1 MGLFDFI
8 KKNPSV
14 DTSRLPEF
22 ENYGQ
27 SPESFSNFQFSR
39 SNQGVEPDKT
49 KVEQPVVPVSPSE
62 QVRAATNQIMQEQP
76 EPQKQTTAD
85 DLFTTLL
92 NNRYKESEES
102 LKRQRAAS
110 FWGNLA
116 KLFGQT
122 VASAAGVRI
131 FKPINSNTQ
140 QYNRAIDRLRDS
152 YNDTLLNYNLS
163 TARAERAAKAE
174 QDKINLKFERDKAL
188 AEIQAN
194 LKAGLI
200 DKQKAAYLEKQ
211 ARKAK
216 DAKELEGVKND
227 FRMKLA
233 RYNQGA
239 ATGRTKM
246 NNEAAMER
254 EKYRQQEIA
263 KRNGNAGSSSGKKNK
278 YPKMK
283 FGHDGAVTYDLNKD
297 TDVARMYNEG
307 VRIGYFPQQFND
319 PTKKG
324 MTIDD
329 MREAILTATDDKR
342 PVHDRQQGWSLRD
355 NNNNGWSLK
364 DIE

>member
-1 MGLFDFI
+1 MTD
-8 KKNPSV
+8 S
-14 DTSRLPEF
+14 
-22 ENYGQ
+22 
-27 SPESFSNFQFSR
+27 
-39 SNQGVEPDKT
+39 
-49 KVEQPVVPVSPSE
+49 
-62 QVRAATNQIMQEQP
+62 
-76 EPQKQTTAD
+76 
-85 DLFTTLL
+85 
-92 NNRYKESEES
+92 
-102 LKRQRAAS
+102 
-110 FWGNLA
+110 
-116 KLFGQT
+116 
-122 VASAAGVRI
+122 
-131 FKPINSNTQ
+131 
-140 QYNRAIDRLRDS
+140 RDS

-174 QDKINLKFERDKAL
+174 QEKINLKFKRDREL

-200 DKQKAAYLEKQ
+200 DKQTAADLTKAAN
-211 ARKAK
+211 KAK
-216 DAKELEGVKND
+216 TEKELEELKHKHD
-227 FRMKLA
+227 MELA
-233 RYNQGA
+233 EYNQGA
-239 ATGRTKM
+239 ATGRTIID
-246 NNEAAMER
+246 NEASMEL
-254 EKYRQQEIA
+254 EKYRQGEIA
-263 KRNGNAGSSSGKKNK
+263 KRNGNAGSSSGKKKK

-283 FGHDGAVTYDLNKD
+283 FGQDGAVTYDLNKD

>member
-27 SPESFSNFQFSR
+27 SPESFLNFQFSR
-39 SNQGVEPDKT
+39 SNQGVKPDKT
-49 KVEQPVVPVSPSE
+49 KVEQPVIPVSSAE
-62 QVRAATNQIMQEQP
+62 QVRAATNQAMQEQTEKKP
-76 EPQKQTTAD
+76 TTPD
-85 DLFTTLL
+85 DVFTALL
-92 NNRYKESEES
+92 RERYQESEDS
-102 LKRQRAAS
+102 LKRQRAAE

-116 KLFGQT
+116 NLFGQT
-122 VASAAGVRI
+122 VSSAAGARM
-131 FKPINSNTQ
+131 FSPIKSNTQ
-140 QYNRAIDRLRDS
+140 QYNQAIDRLRDS
-152 YNDTLLNYNLS
+152 YNDALLNYNLS

-174 QDKINLKFERDKAL
+174 QDKINLKFKRDREL

-200 DKQKAAYLEKQ
+200 DKQTAADLTKAAN
-211 ARKAK
+211 KAK
-216 DAKELEGVKND
+216 TEKELEELKHKHD
-227 FRMKLA
+227 MELA
-233 RYNQGA
+233 EYNQGA
-239 ATGRTKM
+239 ATGRTIID
-246 NNEAAMER
+246 NEASMEL
-254 EKYRQQEIA
+254 EKYRQGEIA
-263 KRNGNAGSSSGKKNK
+263 KRNGNAGSSGKKKK

>member
-39 SNQGVEPDKT
+39 SNQGVKPDKT
-49 KVEQPVVPVSPSE
+49 KVEQPVTPVSSAE
-62 QVRAATNQIMQEQP
+62 QVRAATNQAMQEQTEKKP
-76 EPQKQTTAD
+76 TTPD
-85 DLFTTLL
+85 DVFTALL
-92 NNRYKESEES
+92 RERYQESEDS
-102 LKRQRAAS
+102 LKKQRAAE

-116 KLFGQT
+116 NLFGQT
-122 VASAAGVRI
+122 VSSAAGARM
-131 FKPINSNTQ
+131 FSPIKSNTQ
-140 QYNRAIDRLRDS
+140 QYNQAIDRLRDS

-174 QDKINLKFERDKAL
+174 QEKINLKFKRDREL

-200 DKQKAAYLEKQ
+200 DKQTAADLTKAAN
-211 ARKAK
+211 KAK
-216 DAKELEGVKND
+216 TEKELEELKHKHD
-227 FRMKLA
+227 MELA
-233 RYNQGA
+233 EYNQGA
-239 ATGRTKM
+239 ATGRTIID
-246 NNEAAMER
+246 NEASMEL
-254 EKYRQQEIA
+254 EKYRQGEIA
-263 KRNGNAGSSSGKKNK
+263 KRNGNAGSGKKNK

>member
-39 SNQGVEPDKT
+39 SNQGVKPDKT
-49 KVEQPVVPVSPSE
+49 KVEQPVIPVSSAE
-62 QVRAATNQIMQEQP
+62 QMRAATNQAMQEQTEKKP
-76 EPQKQTTAD
+76 TTPD
-85 DLFTTLL
+85 DVFTALL
-92 NNRYKESEES
+92 RERYQESEDS
-102 LKRQRAAS
+102 LKRQRAAE

-116 KLFGQT
+116 NLFGQT
-122 VASAAGVRI
+122 VSSAAGARM
-131 FKPINSNTQ
+131 FSPIKSNTQ
-140 QYNRAIDRLRDS
+140 QYNQAIDRLRDS

-174 QDKINLKFERDKAL
+174 QDKINLKFERDKAI

-200 DKQKAAYLEKQ
+200 DKQKAADLEKQ

-227 FRMKLA
+227 FRMKFA

-263 KRNGNAGSSSGKKNK
+263 KRNGNAGSSSGKKKK
-278 YPKMK
+278 YPRMK
-283 FGHDGAVTYDLNKD
+283 FGQDGILYDLNND

-307 VRIGYFPQQFND
+307 VVIGYFPKD
-319 PTKKG
+319 LDK
-324 MTIDD
+324 MTIDE
-329 MREAILTATDDKR
+329 MRQAILTSTDDVRKVSSNR
-342 PVHDRQQGWSLRD
+342 KKTSSGKEAPYITNENKTPWL
-355 NNNNGWSLK
+355 
-364 DIE
+364 

>member
-39 SNQGVEPDKT
+39 SNQGVKPDKT
-49 KVEQPVVPVSPSE
+49 KVEQPVIPVSSAE
-62 QVRAATNQIMQEQP
+62 QVRAATNQAMQEQTEKKP
-76 EPQKQTTAD
+76 TTPD
-85 DLFTTLL
+85 DVFTALL
-92 NNRYKESEES
+92 RERYQESEDS
-102 LKRQRAAS
+102 LKRQRTAE

-116 KLFGQT
+116 NLFGQT
-122 VASAAGVRI
+122 VSSAAGARM
-131 FKPINSNTQ
+131 FSPIKSNTQ
-140 QYNRAIDRLRDS
+140 QYNQAIDRLRDS

-174 QDKINLKFERDKAL
+174 QDKINLKFERDKAI

-200 DKQKAAYLEKQ
+200 DKQKAADLEKQ

-227 FRMKLA
+227 FRMKFA

-263 KRNGNAGSSSGKKNK
+263 KRNGNAGSSSGKKKK
-278 YPKMK
+278 YPRMK
-283 FGHDGAVTYDLNKD
+283 FGQDGILYDLNND

-307 VRIGYFPQQFND
+307 VVIGYFPKD
-319 PTKKG
+319 LDK
-324 MTIDD
+324 MTIDE
-329 MREAILTATDDKR
+329 MRQAILTSTDDVRKVSSNR
-342 PVHDRQQGWSLRD
+342 KKTSSGKEAPYITNENKTPWL
-355 NNNNGWSLK
+355 
-364 DIE
+364 